1 MRWSLT
7 VRIVWPPTLAL
18 LVGVTLTGCQGVRSG
33 PGAAPDSA
41 TIVWLANT
49 ITETSNSPRQPL
61 IDAFERA
68 YPSIRVELSTLPDS
82 TDSARGAL
90 AGDLS
95 GGSVTTGDVYL
106 GDTIWPYQFGHDG
119 LALPLDRYLP
129 ASFWSRFGTAGQ
141 PGQYQL
147 VSAATYHGHIYA
159 APFFVDEGFLY
170 YRKDLLALAG
180 LRPPVTWEQLE
191 HDAAVLKSRH
201 LVHRFAWQGDDFEG
215 LTAVWTEMLADAY
228 GGLGTQPATAAQTAA
243 ELDSPQALK
252 ALLLMRTLIS
262 SGVTPPEVTSF
273 EEPNTNNYFDTG
285 QAAFQRGWS
294 VAYETA
300 TSPGAATA
308 ADNGAN
314 VGVLPMPTFAG
325 QSAPGWS
332 AIGGWD
338 LFINPHTR
346 NLPAALT
353 FVNWMTG
360 PQAQRILATQYGI
373 IPANA
378 GVRDDPAVI
387 KVSPVLRAAAHTRLV
402 SRPSYSTDYSQI
414 SEVIHHN
421 VHEALVT
428 PGMDPCLAL
437 IWAARAIDQRVAG
450 SLPCASSRSR

>member
-7 VRIVWPPTLAL
+7 VRIIWPPTLAL
-18 LVGVTLTGCQGVRSG
+18 VVGVTLTGCQGVRSG
-33 PGAAPDSA
+33 PGAVPDSG

-82 TDSARGAL
+82 TDSARAAL
-90 AGDLS
+90 TGDLS

-119 LALPLDRYLP
+119 YALPLDRYLP

-141 PGQYQL
+141 PGQYPL
-147 VSAATYHGHIYA
+147 VTAAKYNGHIYA
-159 APFFVDEGFLY
+159 VPFFVDEGFLY
-170 YRKDLLALAG
+170 YRKDLLARAR

-191 HDAAVLKSRH
+191 HDAAVLKARH
-201 LVHRFAWQGDDFEG
+201 MVYQFAWQGDDFEG

-228 GGLGTQPATAAQTAA
+228 GGLGTQPATAEQTAA

-252 ALLLMRTLIS
+252 ALLLMRRLIG
-262 SGVTPPEVTSF
+262 SGVTPPQVTSF

-300 TSPGAATA
+300 TSPDAHIA
-308 ADNGAN
+308 ADD
-314 VGVLPMPTFAG
+314 VGVLPMPAFAG
-325 QSAPGWS
+325 QAAPGWS

-346 NLPAALT
+346 NLRAALT
-353 FVNWMTG
+353 FVSWMTG

-378 GVRDDPAVI
+378 RVRDDPAVI
-387 KVSPVLRAAAHTRLV
+387 QVSPVLQAAAHTRLV
-402 SRPSYSTDYSQI
+402 SRPSASTDYSHI
-414 SEVIHHN
+414 SDLIHRY
-421 VHEALVT
+421 VHMALVH

-437 IWAARAIDQRVAG
+437 ISAARAIDQRVAG
-450 SLPCASSRSR
+450 SLPCATSRSR